1 MVCISDVFT
10 DMKYI
15 ESVLRDTHQA
25 EEDYNMKL
33 ELIILA
39 LHITEERHVRQSDNI
54 VDLLNDFLR
63 GSTCSQ
69 FRAAVLPKESESH
82 IVVFFCDIEH
92 DEAQSVIEEES
103 YERLNEVLRRML
115 WLSGDLEYLSHDPS
129 GKSTKHTRISDLL
142 RLVNTHLRRSAL
154 LCCSELIFTEFTPF
168 SASSE
173 PISCIKGSD
182 PSSTSL
188 VLGGKEC
195 QLHRAAA
202 TRRMET
208 DIKKPHYWW
217 VVTCMM
223 SVVHPLIAL
232 LCSSQTKTAAPF
244 YDAGVDVEK
253 QSIQVLHEDGIASR

>member
-15 ESVLRDTHQA
+15 ESVLRVTHQA

-154 LCCSELIFTEFTPF
+154 LCCSELIFTKFKPF

-173 PISCIKGSD
+173 PISCTKESD

-188 VLGGKEC
+188 VGGKEC

-202 TRRMET
+202 TRRLEGDM
-208 DIKKPHYWW
+208 KKPHYLW
-217 VVTCMM
+217 VVICIM
-223 SVVHPLIAL
+223 SAVHPLIAL
-232 LCSSQTKTAAPF
+232 LCSSQAKIAAPF
-244 YDAGVDVEK
+244 YNAGVDVEK